1 MSSST
6 SSSVPSTPA
15 SNNVAVTH
23 IVVLLDESGSME
35 SIRGDVIGGFN
46 RLIGDQR
53 IDGADAKVTLVKFDS
68 QDPHNVVLSGAPI
81 GEVSNLTTENFT
93 PRGSTPLL
101 DATGRLIGRI
111 RTEQEGRRQTGLP
124 VDDIVFVTITDGEE
138 NESREYSL
146 RRIRQLIEESEAAG
160 WTFVFLSAGLD
171 AYGESHAMGV
181 KSGRTQAFKADAM
194 GTNLAFESLSS
205 NMTNLR
211 GKKRRGESI
220 NPDEFFEDG
229 KIAEML
235 KNEDES

>member
-6 SSSVPSTPA
+6 SSSVPSTPV
-15 SNNVAVTH
+15 SKTVAVTH
-23 IVVLLDESGSME
+23 IAVLLDESGSME

-46 RLIGDQR
+46 RFIDDQR
-53 IDGADAKVTLVKFDS
+53 KDGNDAKVTLVKFDS
-68 QDPHNVVLSGAPI
+68 QDPHNVVLTGVPI
-81 GEVSNLTTENFT
+81 GDVSTLTPENFT

-111 RTEQEGRRQTGLP
+111 RTEQEGRRLTGLP

-138 NESREYSL
+138 NDSSEYSL
-146 RRIRQLIEESEAAG
+146 RRIKQLVEESEAAG

-171 AYGESHAMGV
+171 AYGESQGMGV
-181 KSGRTQAFKADAM
+181 KPMRTQAFKADAM
-194 GTNLAFESLSS
+194 GTDLAFQSLSS

>member
-1 MSSST
+1 MSKST
-6 SSSVPSTPA
+6 SSSVPSTPI
-15 SNNVAVTH
+15 SKNVAVTH

-111 RTEQEGRRQTGLP
+111 RTEQESRRLTGLP

-138 NESREYSL
+138 NDSREYSL
-146 RRIRQLIEESEAAG
+146 RRIRQLVEESEAAG
-160 WTFVFLSAGLD
+160 WVFVFLSAGLD
-171 AYGESHAMGV
+171 AYGEAQGMGV
-181 KSGRTQAFKADAM
+181 KTGRTQAFKADAM
-194 GTNLAFESLSS
+194 GTSFAFQSLSS
-205 NMTNLR
+205 NMANLR

>member
-1 MSSST
+1 MSNST

-53 IDGADAKVTLVKFDS
+53 NDGPDAKVTLVKFDS

-81 GEVSNLTTENFT
+81 GEVSNLTPENFT

-111 RTEQEGRRQTGLP
+111 RTEQEGRRLTGLP
-124 VDDIVFVTITDGEE
+124 VDHIVFVTVTDGEE
-138 NESREYSL
+138 NDSREYSL
-146 RRIRQLIEESEAAG
+146 RRIRQLVEESEAAG
-160 WTFVFLSAGLD
+160 WVFVFLSAGLD
-171 AYGESHAMGV
+171 AYGEAQGMGV

-194 GTNLAFESLSS
+194 GTSFAFQSLSS

-211 GKKRRGESI
+211 GKKRRGESVD
-220 NPDEFFEDG
+220 PDEFFEDG

-235 KNEDES
+235 KNEDE

>member
-1 MSSST
+1 MSNST

-111 RTEQEGRRQTGLP
+111 RTEQEGRRLTGLP

-138 NESREYSL
+138 NDSSEYSL
-146 RRIRQLIEESEAAG
+146 RRIRQLVEESEAAG
-160 WTFVFLSAGLD
+160 WVFVFLSAGLD
-171 AYGESHAMGV
+171 AYGEAQGMGV
-181 KSGRTQAFKADAM
+181 KTGRTQAFKADAM
-194 GTNLAFESLSS
+194 GTSFAFQSLSS
-205 NMTNLR
+205 NMANLR

>member
-1 MSSST
+1 MSSI
-6 SSSVPSTPA
+6 A
-15 SNNVAVTH
+15 N
-23 IVVLLDESGSME
+23 
-35 SIRGDVIGGFN
+35 DVIGGFN
-46 RLIGDQR
+46 HLINEQKKNGP
-53 IDGADAKVTLVKFDS
+53 DAKVTFVQFDS
-68 QDPHNVVLSGAPI
+68 QDPQHVVVAGAPI
-81 GEVSNLTTENFT
+81 SEITDLTSETYI

-111 RTEQEGRRQTGLP
+111 RTEQEGRRLTGLP

-138 NESREYSL
+138 NDSSEYSL
-146 RRIRQLIEESEAAG
+146 RRIKQLVEESEAAG

-181 KSGRTQAFKADAM
+181 KTGRTQAFKADAM

>member
-1 MSSST
+1 MT
-6 SSSVPSTPA
+6 KKKANKP
-15 SNNVAVTH
+15 NKTH
-23 IVVLLDESGSME
+23 IYTLLDRSGSMS
-35 SIRGDVIGGFN
+35 SIANDVIGGFN
-46 RLIGDQR
+46 QWIKDQKAN
-53 IDGADAKVTLVKFDS
+53 GPDAKVTFVQFDS
-68 QDPHNVVLSGAPI
+68 QDPQHVVVAGAPI
-81 GEVSNLTTENFT
+81 SEITDLTPATFI

-138 NESREYSL
+138 NDSSEYSL
-146 RRIRQLIEESEAAG
+146 RRIKQLVEESEAAG

-171 AYGESHAMGV
+171 AYGESQGMGV
-181 KSGRTQAFKADAM
+181 KPMRTQAFKADAM

-235 KNEDES
+235 KNEDE